1 MRIRRDDSGFTL
13 IELMVVVMI
22 IAVLLAIAI
31 PSFLGF
37 RASAQDRSAQASLIA
52 ADKTARMIA
61 IEDGEF
67 PSTADSVTLLN
78 AIEPAFVWVPHT
90 EPSTGP
96 GVISVDE
103 DNSRSELNFAVL
115 SGSGT
120 CWYLRVNATTL
131 VSVRSVDT
139 SVASCESHDF
149 QGQPPLG
156 W

>member
-1 MRIRRDDSGFTL
+1 MRMRHDDGFTL

-37 RASAQDRSAQASLIA
+37 RKSAQDRAAQATLIA
-52 ADKTARMIA
+52 AETARQIA
-61 IEDGEF
+61 LEDEVF
-67 PSTADSVTLLN
+67 PSTNDSVTLLN
-78 AIEPAFVWVPHT
+78 TLEPAFTWVRHKV
-90 EPSTGP
+90 PSTDP

-103 DNSRSELNFAVL
+103 DNNGADLNFAVL
-115 SGSGT
+115 SDSGT
-120 CWYLRVNATTL
+120 CWYLRVNAGGL
-131 VSVRSVDT
+131 ASERSFDT

-149 QGQPPLG
+149 QNDVPLG